1 MDTEPDTDSDSEDED
16 VEFVPVSRPDQ
27 VPRTPCKSAA
37 EFFAED
43 SPVPA
48 SGHPRAGGRAA
59 AAASGGGAGA
69 QGGGGWGA
77 LTPPGPGVPPTV
89 TREVTPEDQG
99 CGVCVEVGVEVERVE
114 GFESF
119 CESIAE
125 LVKSCRL

>member
-69 QGGGGWGA
+69 QGGGGWGGID
-77 LTPPGPGVPPTV
+77 TPWSRGPSHSDKGGDTRRPGV
-89 TREVTPEDQG
+89 RSL
-99 CGVCVEVGVEVERVE
+99 C
-114 GFESF
+114 
-119 CESIAE
+119 
-125 LVKSCRL
+125 